1 MLITDGVP
9 YPPEGQS
16 NADIEKLIQQY
27 PDIPLFLM
35 ILKGA
40 DSNLDEFDKYVA
52 FWQGMQQ
59 KYDHVFVYLID
70 RPDQIQDTYNTIVA
84 LLQDTIATKGSL
96 VTPGQDLS
104 FYVSRYIDKVV
115 ITASYPPGAEQGGL
129 QVIDPR
135 GQVVQEGEAGVARF
149 SGEQNPV
156 EVISIAAP
164 RLADAYQ
171 GPILDHPH
179 GLGRPTFSSIAWVLT
194 RSRSSRQRS
203 CPVGIE
209 ECLPRQTKPEPPAA
223 IRYPFYSRAQD
234 GEPVLEASAGL
245 GRGHVPRWHAD
256 ADSAGYRNQ
265 AG

>member
-1 MLITDGVP
+1 MIANPKPETATRLVPALQLAYEELTTSPNRKSANLPAAVLITDGVP

-104 FYVSRYIDKVV
+104 FYVSRYIDEIV

-179 GLGRPTFSSIAWVLT
+179 RLGD
-194 RSRSSRQRS
+194 QR
-203 CPVGIE
+203 
-209 ECLPRQTKPEPPAA
+209 
-223 IRYPFYSRAQD
+223 F
-234 GEPVLEASAGL
+234 
-245 GRGHVPRWHAD
+245 H
-256 ADSAGYRNQ
+256 
-265 AG
+265 